1 MNARN
6 NVVLLVSAFAL
17 TLAGCASTGKDS
29 MSGSDAAASTT
40 ANADMISEQQR
51 KISMLESE
59 LRNKEREL
67 AIAASNRE
75 STQTTTMS
83 STSMSA
89 SADLFPPNPRPGECY
104 ARVIIPA
111 KYNTTTKRVL
121 KREASERIEIIPAK
135 YAPST
140 ERILVKPASTRL
152 VEVPAEYKTVSERV
166 LDKPAYTEWKRST
179 GKGVG
184 IGSASGSGGAAAQ
197 IERFGDQKVVAT
209 RVEDTG
215 EVMCLVEV
223 PATYK
228 TVNKTV
234 LVKPATVREIEIP
247 AEYKTIE
254 TMKLVQPASER
265 RIAIPEE
272 YDTVTLTEKVT
283 DEELQWRP
291 VLCEVNMTAQNVS
304 ALQASLQKTGCCK
317 CGPNRNECRVD
328 GVIGPCTLQ
337 AAQCYA
343 NQKGL
348 PSGEKYVTMEIIRS
362 LGLKF

>member
-1 MNARN
+1 
-6 NVVLLVSAFAL
+6 
-17 TLAGCASTGKDS
+17 
-29 MSGSDAAASTT
+29 
-40 ANADMISEQQR
+40 
-51 KISMLESE
+51 
-59 LRNKEREL
+59 
-67 AIAASNRE
+67 
-75 STQTTTMS
+75 
-83 STSMSA
+83 
-89 SADLFPPNPRPGECY
+89 
-104 ARVIIPA
+104 
-111 KYNTTTKRVL
+111 
-121 KREASERIEIIPAK
+121 PAK
-135 YAPST
+135 YAPSTERILVKPASKRLVTVPAEYKPST

-152 VEVPAEYKTVSERV
+152 VEVPAEYKTETERV
-166 LDKPAYTEWKRST
+166 LDKPAHTEWKRAT
-179 GKGVG
+179 GQGAGAGVAAG
-184 IGSASGSGGAAAQ
+184 FGGAAAQ

-228 TVNKTV
+228 TVSKTV
-234 LVKPATVREIEIP
+234 LVRPATVREVEIP
-247 AEYKTIE
+247 AEYKTVPSTVLVRPATVREVEVPAEYSTIE

-265 RIAIPEE
+265 RIKIPEE
-272 YDTVTLTEKVT
+272 YDTVTLTEKVSKE
-283 DEELQWRP
+283 DLQWRP

-328 GVIGPCTLQ
+328 GIMGPCTLQ
-337 AAQCYA
+337 AARCYA